1 MQKAVEHYY
10 LMKRAEEEKS
20 LLCSEMRSCIQYY
33 SDIHSSLLQTVDDV
47 DDIGLNAIKR
57 RRALMMEELAE
68 SVINVAKKYDIADLP
83 EMPHFL
89 SDFNED
95 DLVSNVDKT
104 NMYSTNIEGFDYSS
118 SNEDSDKEDDCDED
132 NGETGSFHQEQ
143 IDAAL
148 QVLLELEQEQ

>member
-1 MQKAVEHYY
+1 
-10 LMKRAEEEKS
+10 
-20 LLCSEMRSCIQYY
+20 
-33 SDIHSSLLQTVDDV
+33 
-47 DDIGLNAIKR
+47 
-57 RRALMMEELAE
+57 
-68 SVINVAKKYDIADLP
+68 
-83 EMPHFL
+83 MPHFL

-118 SNEDSDKEDDCDED
+118 SNEYSDKEDDCEED
-132 NGETGSFHQEQ
+132 NGEIGSFHQEQ